1 MRRVKRVSHTPKQ
14 GNEKYSEQTSDEIYI
29 TTSQGLTHVTKKN
42 KRTVKKTPKLQDH
55 MTNNAQDKRKKNHI

>member
-1 MRRVKRVSHTPKQ
+1 MKSTQNKLPTR
-14 GNEKYSEQTSDEIYI
+14 YYI

-55 MTNNAQDKRKKNHI
+55 MTNNAQDKKKKKKPYLSAIFLSREF